1 MGLRKRKMSL
11 FGKLRTWWFL
21 RKKTVH
27 FEFWSRDQN
36 KQVLL
41 YKVLAKPE
49 DETQMSFR
57 VKIISKPIDGVEKT
71 IKHTWDRTQLM
82 DYKNRVSRVANHSV

>member
-1 MGLRKRKMSL
+1 MGQRKRKNSL
-11 FGKLRTWWFL
+11 IGKLRIWWLL
-21 RKKTVH
+21 RKKTIH

-49 DETQMSFR
+49 DESQTSFK
-57 VKIISKPIDGVEKT
+57 VKIISKPIDGAEKT
-71 IKHTWDRTQLM
+71 VKHTWDRTQLM
-82 DYKNRVSRVANHSV
+82 DYKNKVSRIACN